1 MSDAGAA
8 APVAPPQG
16 ALVIAVT
23 LCLCVTGTMIF
34 KVLPLVVGAAA
45 NSYQLTAAQ
54 LGALASS
61 DLAGIALASVLA
73 PLWVRRVDWRLA
85 ARLALAL
92 VVLGNLLSIVHMQ
105 LAPLLAVRFVTG
117 LGEGTATGLALTILG
132 STRNPDRNFG
142 LAMAAPILLGMLGF
156 RFLPAVVEQWGFGG
170 VMAVFAAIAF
180 IILLTQQWLPRRAP
194 VVQHTGPGDGTAGSL
209 VFVALLAT
217 GLNHLAIGAVWAF
230 VERLGSAAGLAPD
243 TVGSALASAVMVG
256 FFGALAATVLA
267 GRWGRGLP
275 LVASV
280 AGQLLALLLLA
291 DPADPFTYTLAVCL
305 FQFCWLYAGAYQLA
319 TISLADTSGRFFVL
333 TIAFQA
339 GGITLGPGL
348 AGWLIG
354 AAGFSAMLLLAA
366 AAFGGSIVL
375 YLGVLAAADRPA
387 RAAIVV
393 V

>member
-1 MSDAGAA
+1 
-8 APVAPPQG
+8 
-16 ALVIAVT
+16 
-23 LCLCVTGTMIF
+23 
-34 KVLPLVVGAAA
+34 
-45 NSYQLTAAQ
+45 
-54 LGALASS
+54 
-61 DLAGIALASVLA
+61 
-73 PLWVRRVDWRLA
+73 
-85 ARLALAL
+85 
-92 VVLGNLLSIVHMQ
+92 
-105 LAPLLAVRFVTG
+105 
-117 LGEGTATGLALTILG
+117 
-132 STRNPDRNFG
+132 
-142 LAMAAPILLGMLGF
+142 
-156 RFLPAVVEQWGFGG
+156 
-170 VMAVFAAIAF
+170 
-180 IILLTQQWLPRRAP
+180 
-194 VVQHTGPGDGTAGSL
+194 
-209 VFVALLAT
+209 
-217 GLNHLAIGAVWAF
+217 
-230 VERLGSAAGLAPD
+230 
-243 TVGSALASAVMVG
+243 VGSALASAVMVG